1 LPLPKSIQDAPFLH
15 FGLQIYFDAFFELS
29 SCRINSF
36 EIGRLNWL
44 MIDEYCKRQGLDE
57 EQSED
62 MHYFIRKMD
71 DAYVEYQKDK
81 QSKGKKK

>member
-1 LPLPKSIQDAPFLH
+1 
-15 FGLQIYFDAFFELS
+15 
-29 SCRINSF
+29 
-36 EIGRLNWL
+36 
-44 MIDEYCKRQGLDE
+44 MIDEYCKRQRFDD

-71 DAYVEYQKDK
+71 DAYVEYQQSKQGK